1 MCKTNNDLTDFFDCP
16 RGLKQGCVASPTLFP
31 IIMMKKLTHVQGGGK
46 HGVQLLPGLAEL
58 LILLFADDVILM
70 SVSQAGLQKQLD
82 CLQEACEERNLK
94 VN

>member
-1 MCKTNNDLTDFFDCP
+1 M
-16 RGLKQGCVASPTLFP
+16 
-31 IIMMKKLTHVQGGGK
+31 
-46 HGVQLLPGLAEL
+46 QLLLGLVEL